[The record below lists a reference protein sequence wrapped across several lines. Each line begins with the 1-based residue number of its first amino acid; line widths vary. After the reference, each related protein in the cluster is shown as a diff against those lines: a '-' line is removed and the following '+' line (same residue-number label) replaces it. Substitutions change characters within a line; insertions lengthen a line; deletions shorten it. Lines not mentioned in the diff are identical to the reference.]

1 MPDQNNDS
9 KMRTRWAEDR
19 TILANE
25 RTFSAWMGLGLLAL
39 PSASR
44 PSLVQPIRPG
54 SRNWPP
60 AYFWPAPF

>member
-25 RTFSAWMGLGLLAL
+25 RTFSAWMGMGLGSVGVAIGLKAVFGATD
-39 PSASR
+39 PT
-44 PSLVQPIRPG
+44 
-54 SRNWPP
+54 
-60 AYFWPAPF
+60 